1 MYLHTPDPYFELRA
15 ADGTLRKILFLP
27 IKLFLLF
34 LSFLSLKQCSGGSCP
49 PPPPRSAPSIR
60 PDACLRLKFLHRQ
73 DRIFLLNWLIF
84 LMKRALHFATKLN
97 SRDIEKCNCFGYPPM
112 ICVTATGG
120 RECGGEV
127 TCHEKSSTVLSE
139 PKFGPP
145 PPHPHP
151 APDQKFLDPPL

>member
-34 LSFLSLKQCSGGSCP
+34 LSLLSLKQCSGGSCP
-49 PPPPRSAPSIR
+49 PRPRPAPSIR
-60 PDACLRLKFLHRQ
+60 PDVCLRLKFLHRQ
-73 DRIFLLNWLIF
+73 DCIFLLNWLIF

-97 SRDIEKCNCFGYPPM
+97 SRDIEKCNCFIWAPSYDL
-112 ICVTATGG
+112 CNYDWW

-127 TCHEKSSTVLSE
+127 TCHKKVQQSFQNQS
-139 PKFGPP
+139 
-145 PPHPHP
+145 
-151 APDQKFLDPPL
+151 LDPPH